1 MAVELVLTSSFSGIW
16 EFPRARISLMSGAK
30 LWVFHLQY
38 PAGFGGGGMYGVTLV
53 YREDR
58 IVSRESFGG
67 YPWGCSPHRVVLGE
81 AGKI

>member
-1 MAVELVLTSSFSGIW
+1 MGISPGGGFFHGW
-16 EFPRARISLMSGAK
+16 GKTWGFPPSNPGGG
-30 LWVFHLQY
+30 W
-38 PAGFGGGGMYGVTLV
+38 GGGGMYGVTLV